1 MGVTNGAL
9 SLLENVGN
17 HIDQACA
24 TGITNLQAP
33 LLTLLATLAVISI
46 ATEFDMFFGPAYNF
60 GNMIVRI
67 MHIGFLAALIQNWG
81 MIITAVKET
90 GQILGM
96 TAGGADATY
105 TPTGLIGAT
114 CESIFKTFE
123 SICKGFPGFV
133 SAAAGGSIMA
143 YILALLALCVALY
156 AIFRIAFT
164 LFMAN
169 AEFLILGALSMVLI
183 PFGITKWTRSIAE
196 KCWGILLTSAVKLM
210 VAVFMVSLIQNEITS
225 AFNVSDTVDT
235 KTVSTFL
242 TSAASL
248 VFLSFLSAQA
258 VDMAGAMTAGGVVAT
273 NNIIHAIPKAG
284 SDLKNYGGKLGSAID
299 WSYKA
304 PGKVARVPG
313 QVWQAGKDTING
325 IKGGYNTARNVAGT
339 VGRGA
344 RTAYNATG
352 RAAQK
357 AMGWWQNYT
366 R

>member
-1 MGVTNGAL
+1 MDSAL
-9 SLLENVGN
+9 KLLENVGN

-33 LLTLLATLAVISI
+33 LLTLLAALAVISI
-46 ATEFDMFFGPAYNF
+46 ATEFDMFFGPAFNF
-60 GNMIVRI
+60 GNMIVRL
-67 MHIGFLAALIQNWG
+67 MHIGFLAAMIQNWG
-81 MIITAVKET
+81 MLMTAVKET

-114 CESIFKTFE
+114 CDSIFSTFE
-123 SICKGFPGFV
+123 NICKGFPGFV
-133 SAAAGGSIMA
+133 SATAGGSIMA
-143 YILALLALCVALY
+143 YILALLALLVAMY

-169 AEFLILGALSMVLI
+169 AEFLILGSLSLVLI

-196 KCWGILLTSAVKLM
+196 KTWGILLTSAVKLM

-225 AFNVSDTVDT
+225 AFNVSDDVTT

-248 VFLSFLSAQA
+248 IFLSYLSAQA
-258 VDMAGAMTAGGVVAT
+258 VDLAGAMTTGAVVST
-273 NNIIHAIPKAG
+273 NNLIHAIPNAG
-284 SDLKNYGGKLGSAID
+284 RDLQNYGGKLGSALD
-299 WSYKA
+299 ASYKSLGKIPHV
-304 PGKVARVPG
+304 PGKVY
-313 QVWQAGKDTING
+313 QTGKDTLTGLRN
-325 IKGGYNTARNVAGT
+325 GYNTARN
-339 VGRGA
+339 
-344 RTAYNATG
+344 AYNATG

-357 AMGWWQNYT
+357 AIGWWQNYVG
-366 R
+366 

>member
-1 MGVTNGAL
+1 MDSAL
-9 SLLENVGN
+9 KLLENVGN

-33 LLTLLATLAVISI
+33 LLTLLAALAVISI

-60 GNMIVRI
+60 GNMIVRL

-81 MIITAVKET
+81 MILTAVKET

-96 TAGGADATY
+96 TAGGADGTY

-114 CESIFKTFE
+114 CDSIFNTFQNII
-123 SICKGFPGFV
+123 SGFPGFV
-133 SAAAGGSIMA
+133 SATAGGSIMA
-143 YILALLALCVALY
+143 YILALLALLVAMY

-210 VAVFMVSLIQNEITS
+210 VAVFMVSLIQNEITT
-225 AFNVSDTVDT
+225 AFNVSETVDA

-248 VFLSFLSAQA
+248 IFLSYLSAQA
-258 VDMAGAMTAGGVVAT
+258 VDLAGAMTTGAVVST
-273 NNIIHAIPKAG
+273 NNIIHAIPNAG
-284 SDLKNYGGKLGSAID
+284 RDLQNYGGKLGSAID
-299 WSYKA
+299 ASYKF
-304 PGKVARVPG
+304 PGKIARAPRKVY
-313 QVWQAGKDTING
+313 QAGKDTING
-325 IKGGYNTARNVAGT
+325 IKNGYNTARNVAGS

-344 RTAYNATG
+344 RSAYNATG

-357 AMGWWQNYT
+357 AIGWWQNYVG
-366 R
+366 

>member
-1 MGVTNGAL
+1 MDSAL
-9 SLLENVGN
+9 ALLDNVST
-17 HIDQACA
+17 HIDQACT
-24 TGITNLQAP
+24 TGITNLQSP
-33 LLTLLATLAVISI
+33 LLALLATLAVISI
-46 ATEFDMFFGPAYNF
+46 ATEFDMFFGPAFNF
-60 GNMIVRI
+60 GNMIVRL
-67 MHIGFLAALIQNWG
+67 MHIGFLAAMIQNWG
-81 MIITAVKET
+81 MLMVAIKET

-105 TPTGLIGAT
+105 TPTGLIGET
-114 CESIFKTFE
+114 CKSIFDSFQHII
-123 SICKGFPGFV
+123 SSFPSFT
-133 SAAAGGSIMA
+133 SGGSVAA
-143 YILALLALCVALY
+143 YILALIALCIAMY

-169 AEFLILGALSMVLI
+169 AEFLILGSLSLVLI

-196 KCWGILLTSAVKLM
+196 KTWGILLTSAVKLM
-210 VAVFMVSLIQNEITS
+210 VAVFMVSLIQNEITA
-225 AFNVSDTVDT
+225 AFNVADTD
-235 KTVSTFL
+235 VSKNVAGFL

-273 NNIIHAIPKAG
+273 NNIIHAIPQAG

-304 PGKVARVPG
+304 PGRVARAPG

-325 IKGGYNTARNVAGT
+325 IKGGYNTARNVAGS

-344 RTAYNATG
+344 RSAYNATG

-357 AMGWWQNYT
+357 AIGWWQNYVG
-366 R
+366 